1 MRKRFAVVCIV
12 LGLFCMF
19 LNGASAV
26 SLPDGTYEVPI
37 ELRHA
42 EEDKTSMGNSYVVG
56 TGILEVSGGNA
67 YLTMASDSVI
77 PGMQFW
83 YYNDGSVSGDSTE
96 VPSAGTVTIAGEEY
110 STTFRFPLMGDG
122 QLVGVIF
129 KAPIMPVKP
138 SARVY
143 IDYDSAVALSSP
155 SATEAPVTDVP
166 AAAPVT
172 DVPTAAPETTPA
184 ASAPADNAPTDAP
197 QATEPPAA
205 ETTVLA
211 AATEPAEPTTA
222 LAAQQ
227 TEEAEESGAETAA
240 SSGGFGAG
248 FLTAL
253 AVVLV
258 LVLIA
263 FCIARAVQYRNRY
276 PK

>member
-1 MRKRFAVVCIV
+1 MRKRIAVVCIV

-96 VPSAGTVTIAGEEY
+96 VPSAGTVSIAGEEY

-172 DVPTAAPETTPA
+172 DAPTAAPETTPA
-184 ASAPADNAPTDAP
+184 ASAPADNAPTDVP